1 MFTGRCCLLSAGLI
15 MERIY
20 TALFSPVATQ
30 STTQYRLTFTRSR
43 AHQSHTDGG
52 VSHSRRQPARRLG
65 AVQGE
70 GVLPEG
76 HLDTRTTRRSRGIEP
91 ATLRSPAD
99 PLHLLSPMPAWPG
112 RACGSG
118 CPPSPHRA
126 LAIPEEVPAGAR
138 SGVGTVM
145 QSQ

>member
-1 MFTGRCCLLSAGLI
+1 MFTGRCCLLGAGLV

-43 AHQSHTDGG
+43 THQSHTDGG

-70 GVLPEG
+70 GVLLEG

-91 ATLRSPAD
+91 ATLRPPAD
-99 PLHLLSPMPAWPG
+99 PLHLLSPMWEPVGAVAHPALTVRLPFQ
-112 RACGSG
+112 RRCQ
-118 CPPSPHRA
+118 
-126 LAIPEEVPAGAR
+126 PARGAVLVR
-138 SGVGTVM
+138 
-145 QSQ
+145 